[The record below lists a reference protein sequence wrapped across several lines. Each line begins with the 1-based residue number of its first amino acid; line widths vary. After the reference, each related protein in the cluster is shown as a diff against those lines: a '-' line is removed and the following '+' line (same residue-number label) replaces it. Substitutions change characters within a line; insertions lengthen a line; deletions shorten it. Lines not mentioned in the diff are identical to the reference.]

1 MARSVFRSTSNA
13 SARPLAGRFASGVGI
28 ALSIVAGTADAQGSI
43 TLYGIADTAIE
54 WSDADANRAF
64 HRAQTGAGGATRLIA
79 GQPGNAKGS
88 RFGLRGA
95 EDLGG
100 GLRAIFAIEHR
111 YDVDTGEQSNPAF
124 WNGQAWVGLDGRW
137 GRLTAGRQTTP
148 MFRAMIAVDAT
159 SDQWYGTLVSSARY
173 TTRFDNSLEYRTPRW
188 GGLQWFTMAA
198 TDENVP
204 GAREQYA
211 VGALWE
217 SQSLVVSGAW
227 QQLDAAGA
235 NGSTVQY
242 AAGFA
247 WKTGAH
253 QFGAG
258 WISNDRSGGGRRI
271 DYPYV
276 SLRIAVGRG
285 NFYANI
291 LASMFE
297 ADRKDSMQYALAYD
311 WPLSAR
317 TTAYVAGSI
326 DTDLRFEAAAAAA
339 APVYRD
345 GRRIAIG
352 MRHNF

>member
-1 MARSVFRSTSNA
+1 VSRI
-13 SARPLAGRFASGVGI
+13 GI
-28 ALSIVAGTADAQGSI
+28 ALSIVAGTTGTTGSAFAQGSI
-43 TLYGIADTAIE
+43 TLYGIADTAVE
-54 WSDADANRAF
+54 WADADANRAF
-64 HRAQTGAGGATRLIA
+64 NGAQAGAGGSTRLI
-79 GQPGNAKGS
+79 GGDPGNAKGS

-111 YDVDTGEQSNPAF
+111 YDIDTGEQSNPAF

-148 MFRAMIAVDAT
+148 MFRSMIAVDAT

-188 GGLQWFTMAA
+188 GGLQVFAMAA
-198 TDENVP
+198 TDENVSD
-204 GAREQYA
+204 ARDQYA

-217 SQSLVVSGAW
+217 SQTLIVSGAW
-227 QQLDAAGA
+227 QRLDAAGA

-258 WISNDRSGGGRRI
+258 WISNDPSGGGRRI
-271 DYPYV
+271 DYPYL
-276 SLRIAVGRG
+276 SLRIAVGPG

-291 LASMFE
+291 VGSMFE
-297 ADRKDSMQYALAYD
+297 ANQKDSIQYALAVD
-311 WPLSAR
+311 WPLTTR
-317 TTAYVAGSI
+317 TRFYVAGSI
-326 DTDLRFEAAAAAA
+326 DTDLRLSGAPPATV
-339 APVYRD
+339 PVYVD
-345 GRRIAIG
+345 GQRFSLG
-352 MRHNF
+352 VRHDF

>member
-1 MARSVFRSTSNA
+1 MARSVSPSTRGA
-13 SARPLAGRFASGVGI
+13 CARTDVGRFVSGVGI
-28 ALSIVAGTADAQGSI
+28 ALSIVAGSAGAQGSI
-43 TLYGIADTAIE
+43 TLYGIADTAVE
-54 WSDADANRAF
+54 RSDADANRAF
-64 HRAQTGAGGATRLIA
+64 NGARTGAGGSTRLIG

-111 YDVDTGEQSNPAF
+111 YDIDTGGQSNPAF

-148 MFRAMIAVDAT
+148 LFWAMIAVDAT

-173 TTRFDNSLEYRTPRW
+173 ATRFDNSLEYRTPRW
-188 GGLQWFTMAA
+188 GGLQLFTMAA
-198 TDENVP
+198 TDENVSD
-204 GAREQYA
+204 ARGQYA
-211 VGALWE
+211 FGALWE
-217 SQSLVVSGAW
+217 SQTLLVSGAW
-227 QQLDAAGA
+227 QRLDAAGA

-242 AAGFA
+242 ATGFA

-258 WISNDRSGGGRRI
+258 WISNDPSGGGRRI

-276 SLRIAVGRG
+276 SLRIAIGPG

-291 LASMFE
+291 LGSMFE
-297 ADRKDSMQYALAYD
+297 TERKDAMQYAIAYD
-311 WPLSAR
+311 WPLSRR

-326 DTDLRFEAAAAAA
+326 DTDLRFDDSAPPA

-345 GRRIAIG
+345 GRRFAVG
-352 MRHNF
+352 LRHNF